1 MREIIGSID
10 IGCDKIKLVVAEF
23 FDNDFNILCALEG
36 NTKGFRNYEIV
47 DDAALIK
54 SIRLVLEK
62 ASLKLNFKLKK
73 IIANIPTTY
82 NNFIVSEAVNSITK
96 EDFRVT
102 SNDILRVLQST
113 TYNKINAS
121 EELIGL
127 VPIFFRVGD
136 GETKEPFN
144 KRGKSITAR
153 SVLIT
158 ASKKNVYDILGILEK
173 CGLEV
178 IDIASTGLVDYYN
191 FKNDYL
197 DLKTGIIVN
206 LGCAKTEISV
216 ISKGIYINNEVIN
229 LGGRNVDKDIAYI
242 YNLKISDAKYIKE
255 NLALANI
262 RRANPKETIK
272 VVNKNNEE
280 ITINQYEL
288 TEIVASRM
296 IEILKNVKNSIN
308 HLTKKEISYIII
320 TGGLTEFKD
329 FNISLTSI
337 FGESASIG
345 VINTLGARDNKF
357 STSIGMI
364 KSFNEKLKLRHRT
377 YSTVSD
383 EDVENMCNKDSK
395 VLIPSDSI
403 LGKIFGYFFDN

>member
-82 NNFIVSEAVNSITK
+82 NNFIVSEAVNSITN